1 VAVVAECII
10 LVLVALEVL
19 EVAVLEEIHQETV
32 FLELLT
38 QAVAQVVVAIIMD

>member
-38 QAVAQVVVAIIMD
+38 QVVAQVVVAIIMD